1 MASAIN
7 ADGFLEFCQDDN
19 MIRRLNDLNI
29 EWDEQTV
36 DLSTVDL
43 DDNRYQTRFDAGSAD
58 EEFVL
63 RYKDAYRNGDRLPM
77 PLVVVPYSMRNV
89 RSAPHS
95 PCAGRHRL
103 EAARRAG
110 AKSATL
116 LRAFPKH
123 QGDVDALRD
132 LSLFDNA
139 ANGKSISSDET
150 YSYCAHEV
158 ILKHGGVHEG
168 MPDEKFI
175 SQLFRRWDGRG
186 IQKNTLKQHVRALLA
201 KQRCEAIGLHPP
213 AGYVDSFAKL
223 WSWSRE
229 SGFDSLAKA
238 FCSDASDAD
247 VRKIL
252 SESKSKRRSA
262 AETLAEIAVASRG
275 YRNGQRE
282 QMDSATVI
290 EFRCRD
296 IKKVLSKL
304 DSEMALDFQM
314 LQRIEEQMEE
324 LAAESH
330 ETIARLRAKIG
341 GLVHA

>member
-1 MASAIN
+1 MASAIDG
-7 ADGFLEFCQDDN
+7 DGFLEFAQDDN
-19 MIRRLNDLNI
+19 MIRRLNELNI

-36 DLSTVDL
+36 ELASVDL
-43 DDNRYQTRFDAGSAD
+43 DDNKYQTRFDAGSAD

-77 PLVVVPYSMRNV
+77 PLIVVPYSMRNV
-89 RSAPHS
+89 KAATHS

-123 QGDVDALRD
+123 QGDIDALRD

-158 ILKHGGVHEG
+158 IIKNGGVHEG

-175 SQLFRRWDGRG
+175 TQMFRRWDGRG

-201 KQRCEAIGLHPP
+201 KQRCEAMGLQTP
-213 AGYVDSFAKL
+213 AGYVESFAKL
-223 WSWSRE
+223 WSWSRDP
-229 SGFDSLAKA
+229 GFDSLAKA
-238 FCSDASDAD
+238 FCIDANDPD
-247 VRKIL
+247 VRQIL
-252 SESKSKRRSA
+252 KESKSKHRTA
-262 AETLAEIAVASRG
+262 AEALAEIAVASRG
-275 YRNGQRE
+275 YRNGQR
-282 QMDSATVI
+282 QPMDSATVI
-290 EFRCRD
+290 GFRCRD
-296 IKKVLSKL
+296 IKKVLAKL
-304 DSEMALDFQM
+304 DADMALDFQM
-314 LQRIEEQMEE
+314 LQGIEEQIEE
-324 LAAESH
+324 LASESH

-341 GLVHA
+341 GLDNA